1 MRIWQIF
8 PDFRLIGAANR
19 LYKQESYDMSNL
31 RLKLQRSLLF
41 GLLVFGAPALAQ
53 NSVLLSEAAARSADA
68 RDAGS
73 LLEEGDNAYLENDYK
88 LAIDKYAEALSKLPK
103 GAQPVVGL
111 RATAVQRFS
120 QASLVQAQDLMS
132 KGDAKNARALVK
144 DAHTVDPD
152 NPQLKL
158 FLAKMDDPIR
168 YESAL
173 TAEHTANVARVQ
185 RLLQEGQ
192 SYYDLG
198 QFDRAYMTYE
208 DILRIDRYNKA
219 ARRGKEMV
227 NAAKAGYA
235 EAARDQARAEML
247 KGVDGSWEQK
257 AASQSGV
264 PVIGGDDFGAVDQK
278 ANIQSKLNSINLPE
292 VRLSGATLDEAVDF
306 LRAVSVQAD
315 KTTLDEAQK
324 GVPFLVQLGDESM
337 PEVQKIRDSRIDLTL
352 RNVPLAEVLKLVNEA
367 SGTTFRVDDFAVVIN
382 AAGFSDPTLVRR
394 EFRVSPDFLT
404 TGAVGKAEENKD
416 PFGADDQEGG
426 LIAKKLSAKEKL
438 QGFGVSFPDEASAAY
453 NSNTNMLIV
462 RNTVANMQL
471 IEAIVADLA
480 KSEPLI
486 VTVRTT
492 IVDISQDQLDE
503 LDFDSMLGEFNV
515 GEHGILSGGTT
526 GTGAPITDMI
536 GGRPVTSGNRSGQLA
551 GTTEGLDALLK
562 RVSPPTASGVL
573 SNDGVGGGSADIRL
587 PSTPDSSGTR
597 GSGIISLRGIIDN
610 SAHEIL
616 MRGLS
621 QKKGVD
627 VMVRPEVVTR
637 SGQNAVVQS
646 VVEFP
651 YPEDFEPPQIPNQV
665 AGGGG
670 IVTPA
675 TPTNFITRNL
685 GITLEVLPQV
695 GPDRKIIEVSVNPV
709 VTDFEGFVNYGTPI
723 VGSSN
728 TASIDFVNQTVAT
741 QSVFGEITANAI
753 LKPLFRTT
761 RGNTSVRVVDGQTV
775 VMGGLI
781 KEIRKEIHDKVPIL
795 GELPLVGRIF
805 QSNGIS
811 VEKRAL
817 IIFVNVEL
825 TDPAG
830 KPYRDR

>member
-19 LYKQESYDMSNL
+19 PYKYESYDMSNL

-41 GLLVFGAPALAQ
+41 GLLVCGASALAQ
-53 NSVLLSEAAARSADA
+53 NSVLLNEAAARSADA

-103 GAQPVVGL
+103 EAKSIVGM
-111 RATAVQRFS
+111 RTTAIQRFS
-120 QASLVQAQDLMS
+120 QASLVQAQDLMK
-132 KGDAKNARALVK
+132 KGGVKNARALVK
-144 DAHTVDPD
+144 DALTVDPD
-152 NPQLKL
+152 NPQLKS
-158 FLAKMDDPIR
+158 FLSKMDDPIR
-168 YESAL
+168 YESGL
-173 TAEHTANVARVQ
+173 TTGHSENVSRVQ
-185 RLLQEGQ
+185 SLLEEGQ
-192 SYYDLG
+192 SYYNLG

-227 NAAKAGYA
+227 IAAKSGYA

-247 KGVDGSWEQK
+247 KKVDASWEQK
-257 AASQSGV
+257 IASQSGAPIV
-264 PVIGGDDFGAVDQK
+264 GGDDFGAIDQR
-278 ANIQSKLNSINLPE
+278 ANIQAKLNSINVPE

-315 KTTLDEAQK
+315 KMTLDEAQK
-324 GVPFLVQLGDESM
+324 GVPFLLQLGDESM
-337 PEVQKIRDSRIDLTL
+337 PEVQKIRASRINLTL
-352 RNVPLAEVLKLVNEA
+352 RNVSLAEVLKLVNEA

-404 TGAVGKAEENKD
+404 SGAVGKAEENED
-416 PFGADDQEGG
+416 PFAANDQEGG

-438 QGFGVSFPDEASAAY
+438 QDFGVSFPDGSSAAY

-480 KSEPLI
+480 KNEPLI

-492 IVDISQDQLDE
+492 IVDIGQDQLDE
-503 LDFDSMLGEFNV
+503 LDFDTMLGEFNV
-515 GEHGILSGGTT
+515 GANGILSGGTT
-526 GTGAPITDMI
+526 GTGSPIADMI

-573 SNDGVGGGSADIRL
+573 SSDGSGGGSADIRL

-621 QKKGVD
+621 QKKGAD

-637 SGQNAVVQS
+637 SGQNAIVQS
-646 VVEFP
+646 VIEFP

-675 TPTNFITRNL
+675 TPTNFTTRNL
-685 GITLEVLPQV
+685 GVTLEVLPQV

-741 QSVFGEITANAI
+741 RSVFGEITANAI

-781 KEIRKEIHDKVPIL
+781 KEIRKEIHDKIPIL

-811 VEKRAL
+811 VEKRAV

>member
-1 MRIWQIF
+1 
-8 PDFRLIGAANR
+8 
-19 LYKQESYDMSNL
+19 MSNF

-41 GLLVFGAPALAQ
+41 GLLVFAIPALAQ
-53 NSVLLSEAAARSADA
+53 NSVLLSEVAARSADA
-68 RDAGS
+68 RDAGV
-73 LLEEGDNAYLENDYK
+73 LIEEGDDAYLENDFK
-88 LAIDKYAEALSKLPK
+88 LAVDKYAEALSKLPK
-103 GAQPVVGL
+103 GAKSVASL
-111 RATAVQRFS
+111 RTTAVQRFS
-120 QASLVQAQDLMS
+120 QASLVQAQDLMI
-132 KGDAKNARALVK
+132 KGGAKSAQAMVK
-144 DAHTVDPD
+144 DALTVDPD
-152 NPQLKL
+152 NRQLKSL
-158 FLAKMDDPIR
+158 LAKMDDPIR

-173 TAEHTANVARVQ
+173 TTEHNVNVARV
-185 RLLQEGQ
+185 RSLLQEAQ

-198 QFDRAYMTYE
+198 QFDRAYMTFE
-208 DILRIDRYNKA
+208 DILRIDQYNKA

-227 NAAKAGYA
+227 IVAKSGYA

-247 KGVDGSWEQK
+247 KGVDTSWQQEV
-257 AASQSGV
+257 ASELDAPIV
-264 PVIGGDDFGAVDQK
+264 GGGDFGAINQR
-278 ANIQSKLNSINLPE
+278 ANIQAKLNSINVPE

-306 LRAVSVQAD
+306 LRAVSLQGD
-315 KTTLDEAQK
+315 KMTLDESQK
-324 GVPFLVQLGDESM
+324 GIPFLVQLGDESM
-337 PEVQKIRDSRIDLTL
+337 PEIQKIRASRINLTL
-352 RNVPLAEVLKLVNEA
+352 RNVSLAEVLKLVNEA
-367 SGTTFRVDDFAVVIN
+367 SGTNFRVDDFAVVIN

-404 TGAVGKAEENKD
+404 TGAVSKMEENED
-416 PFGADDQEGG
+416 PFAADDQEGG

-438 QGFGVSFPDEASAAY
+438 QDFGVSFPDGASAAY

-480 KSEPLI
+480 KNEPLI

-492 IVDISQDQLDE
+492 IVDIGQDQLDE

-515 GEHGILSGGTT
+515 GENGILSGGTT
-526 GTGAPITDMI
+526 GTGSPIADMI

-562 RVSPPTASGVL
+562 RESPPTSSGVL
-573 SNDGVGGGSADIRL
+573 SNNGTGGGTADIRL

-637 SGQNAVVQS
+637 SGQNAIVQS
-646 VVEFP
+646 VIEFP

-675 TPTNFITRNL
+675 TPTNFTSRNL
-685 GITLEVLPQV
+685 GVTLEVLPQV

-728 TASIDFVNQTVAT
+728 TASINFVNQTVAT

-781 KEIRKEIHDKVPIL
+781 KEIRKEIHDKIPIL
-795 GELPLVGRIF
+795 GDLPFVGRIF
-805 QSNGIS
+805 QGNGIS
-811 VEKRAL
+811 VEKRAV

>member
-1 MRIWQIF
+1 
-8 PDFRLIGAANR
+8 
-19 LYKQESYDMSNL
+19 MSNL

>member
-1 MRIWQIF
+1 
-8 PDFRLIGAANR
+8 
-19 LYKQESYDMSNL
+19 MSNF
-31 RLKLQRSLLF
+31 RLKLQRSLMF
-41 GLLVFGAPALAQ
+41 GLLVFAVPALAQ
-53 NSVLLSEAAARSADA
+53 NSVLLSEVAARSADA
-68 RDAGS
+68 RDAGV
-73 LLEEGDNAYLENDYK
+73 LIEEGDDAYLENDYK
-88 LAIDKYAEALSKLPK
+88 LAVDKYAEALSKLPK
-103 GAQPVVGL
+103 GAKSVAGL
-111 RATAVQRFS
+111 RTTAVQRFS
-120 QASLVQAQDLMS
+120 QASLVQAQDLMI
-132 KGDAKNARALVK
+132 KGGAKSAQAMVK
-144 DAHTVDPD
+144 DALTVDPD
-152 NPQLKL
+152 NRQLKSL
-158 FLAKMDDPIR
+158 LAKMDDPIR

-173 TAEHTANVARVQ
+173 TTEHNVNVARV
-185 RLLQEGQ
+185 RSLLQEGQ

-198 QFDRAYMTYE
+198 QFDRAYMTFE
-208 DILRIDRYNKA
+208 DILRIDQYNKA

-227 NAAKAGYA
+227 IVAKSGYA

-247 KGVDGSWEQK
+247 KGVDASWQQK
-257 AASQSGV
+257 VASKLDAPIV
-264 PVIGGDDFGAVDQK
+264 GGDDFGAINQR
-278 ANIQSKLNSINLPE
+278 ANIQAKLNSINVPE

-306 LRAVSVQAD
+306 LRAVSVQED
-315 KTTLDEAQK
+315 KMTLDESQK
-324 GVPFLVQLGDESM
+324 GIPFLVQLGDESM
-337 PEVQKIRDSRIDLTL
+337 PEIQKIRASRINLTL
-352 RNVPLAEVLKLVNEA
+352 RNVSLAEVLKLVNEA
-367 SGTTFRVDDFAVVIN
+367 SGTNFRVDDFAVVIN

-404 TGAVGKAEENKD
+404 TGAVGKVEENKD
-416 PFGADDQEGG
+416 PFAADDQEGG

-438 QGFGVSFPDEASAAY
+438 QDFGVSFPDGASAAY
-453 NSNTNMLIV
+453 NSNTNLLIV

-480 KSEPLI
+480 KNEPLI

-492 IVDISQDQLDE
+492 IVDIGQDQLDE
-503 LDFDSMLGEFNV
+503 LDFDSMLGEFNL
-515 GEHGILSGGTT
+515 GENGILSGGTT
-526 GTGAPITDMI
+526 GTGSPIADMI

-562 RVSPPTASGVL
+562 RESPPTASGVL
-573 SNDGVGGGSADIRL
+573 SNNGTGGGSADIRL

-637 SGQNAVVQS
+637 SGQNAIVQS
-646 VVEFP
+646 VIEFP

-675 TPTNFITRNL
+675 TPTNFTSRNL
-685 GITLEVLPQV
+685 GVTLEVLPQV
-695 GPDRKIIEVSVNPV
+695 GPDRNIIEVSVNPV

-728 TASIDFVNQTVAT
+728 TASINFVNQTVAT

-781 KEIRKEIHDKVPIL
+781 KEIRKEIHDKIPIL
-795 GELPLVGRIF
+795 GELPFVGRIF

-811 VEKRAL
+811 VEKRAV